1 MKSLPTGTA
10 KMLREVGKTPAWW
23 QWKRALLGRCVH
35 PVGLRA
41 AGGCHPR
48 VSARVLR
55 DRCALDL
62 SPPGAAG
69 SGRLLLS
76 PVCPSPLALG
86 RLRGSQV
93 SGRQTRADPHHQ
105 PPWPRLAD
113 GTSSDLSASV
123 ST

>member
-62 SPPGAAG
+62 SLPYPARRRGERPAPAFTRVSVPSCPGAAQG
-69 SGRLLLS
+69 LPGLRL
-76 PVCPSPLALG
+76 
-86 RLRGSQV
+86 
-93 SGRQTRADPHHQ
+93 
-105 PPWPRLAD
+105 
-113 GTSSDLSASV
+113 SDAG
-123 ST
+123 